1 METIQFLLSIGL
13 AICSAVMF
21 FASLATPSPMKW
33 LPVIIFAIIFV
44 GCINL
49 VKMSYEELNY

>member
-21 FASLATPSPMKW
+21 CASLVTSSPMKW
-33 LPVIIFAIIFV
+33 LPVVIFAVIFV
-44 GCINL
+44 GCIKL
-49 VKMSYEELNY
+49 VKMSYDELNY